1 MSDKTPFAS
10 LNKVGTYLDED
21 LPKINENTDIL
32 DAQLKQA
39 YLERQ
44 EEAQSRAEGDAALD
58 EKIMQEAHARAED
71 VAAEAAAR
79 SRGDSD
85 LAALLQEEATARAGR
100 DAELAEAIEAVE
112 STADKAAQ
120 DASIALNIVT
130 SGHTDPIIGI
140 ALVETG
146 SGVGVWLNVDKDGTP
161 ISPTKRYFD
170 YHPTYAALTRQMV
183 DGQIMIRHDK
193 FYTKTGLIASGEL
206 AGKHARWISP
216 TQIDSSWRC
225 HPAFMKNGGEV
236 NNYWLGAYQ
245 AADTGSS
252 KAGSRPNTY
261 PLVNLNFETM
271 LQRCSNR
278 NVGGVAG
285 FCMWEWSM
293 MAEVQL
299 LALIEYATPD
309 MQSAIGRGRVDTSSA
324 NLVDGLDVAQAT
336 WRGHVGLW
344 GNVWQMVNGIR
355 LTASR
360 QLEMFDNE
368 GRRTYINT
376 GFVYPTWSEWGYP
389 YTFNY
394 STGAQFNLADL
405 FIPDTGGGAL
415 ASGSTGDAIYQP
427 TANGVYYHGGNWSGA
442 SSAGLFCAGLNGPA
456 SYSSASIGCRLA
468 KI

>member
-1 MSDKTPFAS
+1 MAERTNFAG
-10 LNKVGTYLDED
+10 LHKVGTYLDED

-39 YLERQ
+39 HLERQ
-44 EEAQSRAEGDAALD
+44 EEAQSRAEGDVALAA
-58 EKIMQEAHARAED
+58 KIMQEAHARAED

-85 LAALLQEEATARAGR
+85 LAALLDAEAEARAAK
-100 DAELAEAIEAVE
+100 DAELAEAIETVE
-112 STADKAAQ
+112 STAGKAAQ

-130 SGHTDPIIGI
+130 SGHTDPVIGI

-146 SGVGVWLNVDKDGTP
+146 SGVGVWLNVDKDGAP

-170 YHPTYAALTRQMV
+170 YHPTYAALSRQLV

-193 FYTKTGLIASGEL
+193 FYTKSGTIASGEL

-216 TQIDSSWRC
+216 VQIDSSWRC
-225 HPAFMKNGGEV
+225 HPAFMKNGDEV

-261 PLVNLNFETM
+261 PLVSLNFETM

-278 NVGGVAG
+278 NVEGVAG

-376 GFVYPTWSEWGYP
+376 GLVYPTWSNWGYP

-427 TANGVYYHGGNWSGA
+427 TANCVYYHGGNWGSA
-442 SSAGLFCAGLNGPA
+442 SSAGLFCAYLNNPA
-456 SYSSASIGCRLA
+456 SYSDASIGCRLA